1 MRQTSTMAEAR
12 LIGLIGLGN
21 PGPDYARTRH
31 NAGFWLADRFVER
44 HGGTFRPEGKFFGQ
58 LARVKVGSAD
68 TLVLKPTT
76 YMNRSGQA
84 VSALA
89 QFYKLAVD
97 QLIVAH
103 DELDLPVGTVRLKV
117 GGGHGGHNGLRD
129 IHKPLGD
136 AYRRVRIGVGHP
148 GERHLVM
155 PYLTE
160 QRPSKSEEVALLECI
175 DRAIDAVD
183 IWLGGNW
190 DKAVQALH
198 TPATD
203 ERPQPGG

>member
-1 MRQTSTMAEAR
+1 MTESRV
-12 LIGLIGLGN
+12 IGLIGLGN
-21 PGPDYARTRH
+21 PGPEYARTRH
-31 NAGFWLADRFVER
+31 NAGFWLADRFVDR
-44 HGGTFRPEGKFFGQ
+44 HRGSFRPESKFFGD
-58 LARVKVGSAD
+58 LARVKVAGTD
-68 TLVLKPTT
+68 VLVLKPST

-89 QFYKLAVD
+89 QFYKLPVD
-97 QLIVAH
+97 DLLVAH

-117 GGGHGGHNGLRD
+117 AGGHGGHNGLRD

-136 AYRRVRIGVGHP
+136 GYRRLRIGVGHP

-160 QRPSKSEEVALLECI
+160 QRPSKVDETALIAGI
-175 DRAIDAVD
+175 DRSIDALEL
-183 IWLGGNW
+183 WLGSGW

-198 TPATD
+198 TP
-203 ERPQPGG
+203 GS

>member
-1 MRQTSTMAEAR
+1 MAEAK
-12 LIGLIGLGN
+12 LVGLIGLGN

-44 HGGTFRPEGKFFGQ
+44 HGGAFRAESKFFGA
-58 LARVKVGSAD
+58 LARVRVGGTD
-68 TLVLKPTT
+68 VLILKPAT

-89 QFYKLAVD
+89 QFYKLTPD
-97 QLIVAH
+97 ELLVAH
-103 DELDLPVGTVRLKV
+103 DELDLPVGTVRLKR

-160 QRPSKSEEVALLECI
+160 QRPPKLEEQAILESI
-175 DRAIDAVD
+175 DRAVEAIDL
-183 IWLGGNW
+183 WLGSGW

-198 TPATD
+198 STPA
-203 ERPQPGG
+203 